1 MTKKRVRKNSGAKCP
16 KCRAKLEVSE
26 FAEKCRRCGYT
37 KNLEPSNL
45 TKRFLNYGGYGMG
58 GWI

>member
-1 MTKKRVRKNSGAKCP
+1 MAKKKMKKNSGGKCP

-37 KNLEPSNL
+37 KNLEPSNR
-45 TKRFLNYGGYGMG
+45 TKRFLEYESFG

>member
-1 MTKKRVRKNSGAKCP
+1 MAKKKVRKNSGAKCP

-45 TKRFLNYGGYGMG
+45 TKRLMNLREVM
-58 GWI
+58 

>member
-1 MTKKRVRKNSGAKCP
+1 MAKKKQRKNSGARCP

-37 KNLEPSNL
+37 KNLEPSNF
-45 TKRFLNYGGYGMG
+45 TKKLMNRYEVL
-58 GWI
+58 

>member
-45 TKRFLNYGGYGMG
+45 MKRFLNYGGYGME